1 MKKNIVI
8 LIFILVFIA
17 ILFLLDLP
25 AYNKV
30 TSLREELKK
39 HQDFLKEK
47 EEIVAKVDQLKQ
59 VYESRQSEL
68 KKVLYVLP
76 VEEELPNLIVQF
88 EALSSENGLILESLN
103 FVKQAVITRSAAAED
118 VEQGKTSQPSTT
130 SPATETGSQRDYK
143 TQEIFL
149 SVSGSYKSFKSF
161 LEALELNIR
170 LMDIKS
176 INFKAQKEGAG
187 FTFDINLQVYYQ

>member
-30 TSLREELKK
+30 TSFREELKK

-59 VYESRQSEL
+59 VYESRQNEL

-76 VEEELPNLIVQF
+76 VEKDLPNLIVQF
-88 EALSSENGLILESLN
+88 EALSSENGLILEGLN
-103 FVKQAVITRSAAAED
+103 FVKQAATTRSAAAED
-118 VEQGKTSQPSTT
+118 VE
-130 SPATETGSQRDYK
+130 TEIESQRDYK
-143 TQEIFL
+143 TQEISL

-176 INFKAQKEGAG
+176 INFKAQGEGAG
-187 FTFDINLQVYYQ
+187 FTFDILLEVYYQ